1 MPSRGC
7 GQKKNTVTE
16 RPYVSKRVTGYARVC
31 VSISKLYPYPYSY
44 SYTVCVCM
52 YIHVRCFTSSKPRL
66 VTGVQVPPG
75 NFFSDFLF
83 FSGILL
89 YSRRHE
95 PPITNHQPAGGFA
108 RPCVPRV
115 CGRFKVHLRFGYGSF

>member
-83 FSGILL
+83 FQAFCSTAEDT
-89 YSRRHE
+89 SHQS
-95 PPITNHQPAGGFA
+95 PTTNLQEDLQDLVFHAFA
-108 RPCVPRV
+108 AD
-115 CGRFKVHLRFGYGSF
+115 LRSI